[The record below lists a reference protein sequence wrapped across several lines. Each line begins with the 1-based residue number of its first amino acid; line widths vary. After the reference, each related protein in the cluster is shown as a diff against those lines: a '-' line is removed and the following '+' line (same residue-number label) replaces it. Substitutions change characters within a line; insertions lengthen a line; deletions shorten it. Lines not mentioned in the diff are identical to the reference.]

1 MRKGNKWEKKR
12 VEVGEEYVAEDELQY
27 NSPPHN
33 SDLKSLHQCH
43 THKKT
48 VL

>member
-1 MRKGNKWEKKR
+1 M
-12 VEVGEEYVAEDELQY
+12 EVGEENEAEDELQY

-33 SDLKSLHQCH
+33 SDLKSLHQCN
-43 THKKT
+43 THKKI